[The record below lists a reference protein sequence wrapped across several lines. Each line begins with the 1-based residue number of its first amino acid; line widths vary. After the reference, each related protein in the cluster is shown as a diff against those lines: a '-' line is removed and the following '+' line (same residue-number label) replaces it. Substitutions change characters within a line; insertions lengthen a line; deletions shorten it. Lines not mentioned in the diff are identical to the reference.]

1 MRNYWRCKGWMRH
14 VLSYRSKGIIW
25 RHWSVWKGGLC
36 YDSTSLVQIVR
47 KSGQLVRQLV
57 SSTYRLF
64 CVCLYNFHFFL
75 SLFSIKFIDPSLPLN
90 KSFSFTGE
98 MCNLLAMTY
107 LQQED
112 YNLVLELLKK
122 AEILTEKDAA
132 ARAATFNNFA
142 CYYRRQ
148 GKLHAALQYLQ
159 KVSKF
164 HHQIPPLSLSIH
176 SLQTLYLPYHTMIHS
191 GPEN

>member
-64 CVCLYNFHFFL
+64 YVCLYL
-75 SLFSIKFIDPSLPLN
+75 SLVSNSLIHLPLI

-112 YNLVLELLKK
+112 YSLVLELLKK

-159 KVSKF
+159 KVSKY
-164 HHQIPPLSLSIH
+164 HHQISPLSLSIH
-176 SLQTLYLPYHTMIHS
+176 SLRTLHLPYHTMMHP